1 MTSDHHQVF
10 IGSYTPK
17 DGASRGLYAVRLN
30 AINAK
35 LGDPVLAAVTEN
47 PTFVV
52 LHPNNRVVY
61 ALGQC
66 VNEAGKTGG
75 AITAFA
81 LDRNTG
87 ALAAL
92 NLQPTGG
99 GGTSHLG
106 VDATGQLLVTISYS
120 GGDLATFP
128 LGADGRIGAR
138 TSQLKPTG
146 PLGPVA
152 ARQDKPH
159 PHSVTFSPD
168 NRHAYVCD
176 LAQDKILCFRV
187 DPAAA
192 TLTAAGE
199 TSARAGAGPRHAK
212 FSSSGRF
219 FYVINELDSTIA
231 TYECDIASGALTPQ
245 QVISTLPDGFTGE
258 NICAEI
264 RIHPNGRFVY
274 GSNRGHDSLAVYA
287 RDAKEGTLT
296 LVEIVPCGG
305 QHPRNFA
312 LSPGGEVLLCANR
325 DTNNLTVFRV
335 DDTSGRLTATGQS
348 VPAFQAVCVMFA
360 S

>member
-1 MTSDHHQVF
+1 MSTDHHQIF
-10 IGSYTPK
+10 IGAYTPK
-17 DGASRGLYAVRLN
+17 DGSSRGIYGLGLN
-30 AINAK
+30 STNAK
-35 LGDPVLAAVTEN
+35 LGAPVLAAETEN
-47 PTFVV
+47 PTFLV
-52 LHPNNRVVY
+52 LHPNDRVVY

-66 VNEAGKTGG
+66 VNESGKPGG
-75 AITAFA
+75 AVTAYS
-81 LDRNTG
+81 LDCESGT
-87 ALAAL
+87 LAAL
-92 NLQPTGG
+92 NMQPTGG

-106 VDATGQLLVTISYS
+106 VDATGRMLVTISYS
-120 GGDLATFP
+120 GGDITTFP
-128 LGADGRIGAR
+128 LGADGRIGPR

-159 PHSVTFSPD
+159 PHSITFSPD
-168 NRHAYVCD
+168 NRHGYVCD

-212 FSSSGRF
+212 FSASGRF

-231 TYECDIASGALTPQ
+231 TYECEPETGALTPQ

-274 GSNRGHDSLAVYA
+274 GSNRGHDSIAVYA
-287 RDAKEGTLT
+287 RDPKVGTLT
-296 LVEIVPCGG
+296 LTEIVPCGG

-312 LSPGGEVLLCANR
+312 LSPEGSTLVCANR
-325 DTNNLTVFRV
+325 DTNNLSVFRV
-335 DDTSGRLTATGQS
+335 DGTSGRLAATGQS
-348 VPAFQAVCVMFA
+348 VPAAQAVCVMFT

>member
-10 IGSYTPK
+10 LGCYTPK

-30 AINAK
+30 ATNAK
-35 LGDPVLAAVTEN
+35 LGDPVLAAETAN
-47 PTFVV
+47 PTFAV
-52 LHPNNRVVY
+52 LHPNGRLVY

-66 VNEAGKTGG
+66 VDAAGRTGG
-75 AITAFA
+75 AVSAFA
-81 LDRNTG
+81 LDRDSG

-92 NLQPTGG
+92 NAQPTGG
-99 GGTSHLG
+99 GGTSHLA
-106 VDATGQLLVTISYS
+106 VDATGRMLVTISYS
-120 GGDLATFP
+120 GGDIATFP

-138 TSQLKPTG
+138 TGQIKPSG
-146 PLGPVA
+146 PLGPVKD
-152 ARQDKPH
+152 RQDKPH

-176 LAQDKILCFRV
+176 LAQDKILCYRV
-187 DPAAA
+187 DPAVA
-192 TLTAAGE
+192 TLTPAGDCP
-199 TSARAGAGPRHAK
+199 ARPGAGPRHAK

-219 FYVINELDSTIA
+219 FYVINELDSTVA
-231 TYECDIASGALTPQ
+231 TYACDIESGALTPKQ
-245 QVISTLPDGFTGE
+245 TVPTLPAGYAGT

-287 RDAKEGTLT
+287 RDAAEGTLT

-335 DDTSGRLTATGQS
+335 NAKTGRLTATGQS
-348 VPAFQAVCVMFA
+348 VPAFQAVCVLFA

>member
-1 MTSDHHQVF
+1 MSTEHHQVF
-10 IGSYTPK
+10 IGTYTPK
-17 DGASRGLYAVRLN
+17 GDSSRGIYTATLDATT
-30 AINAK
+30 AT
-35 LGDPVLAAVTEN
+35 LGEPRLAAETEN

-52 LHPNNRVVY
+52 LHPNDRVVY

-75 AITAFA
+75 AVTAFA
-81 LDRNTG
+81 LDRHTG

-92 NLQPTGG
+92 NMQPTGG

-106 VDATGQLLVTISYS
+106 VDATGRLLVTISYS
-120 GGDLATFP
+120 GGDIATFP
-128 LGADGRIGAR
+128 LAADGRIGAR
-138 TSQLKPTG
+138 TGFIKPSG

-176 LAQDKILCFRV
+176 LAQDKVLCFRV
-187 DPAAA
+187 DAAAA
-192 TLTAAGE
+192 TLTPAGE
-199 TSARAGAGPRHAK
+199 FSSRAGAGPRHAK
-212 FSSSGRF
+212 FCASGRF

-231 TYECDIASGALTPQ
+231 TFVCNPETGALSPM
-245 QVISTLPDGFTGE
+245 QVVATLPDGYTGT

-274 GSNRGHDSLAVYA
+274 GSNRGHDSLTVYA
-287 RDAKEGTLT
+287 RDPKLGALT

-312 LSPGGEVLLCANR
+312 LSPDGNTLVCANR

-335 DDTSGRLTATGQS
+335 DEKSGRLTATGQS
-348 VPAFQAVCVMFA
+348 VPSSQAVCVMFA